1 MKQKYSPI
9 FAQMEQIMERKK
21 FEYLDYLTQHLE
33 SNHDRIIL
41 ERETLEKMEKSF
53 NELKPK
59 FKGTLDGYMENIKVQ
74 IER

>member
-1 MKQKYSPI
+1 
-9 FAQMEQIMERKK
+9 MERKK

-33 SNHDRIIL
+33 RNNDRIIL

-53 NELKPK
+53 NELRPK
-59 FKGTLDGYMENIKVQ
+59 FKDTLEGYMENIKVQ